1 MLGSVPGG
9 YVIDRDRRDNSTGA
23 PSRYRTDVAPSFGTG
38 LRRGRSRTANGAE
51 AAAGERIETDPVAV
65 WQGADSAEALD
76 ATDVETTG
84 AAVLAEIDRLFV
96 QAFALV
102 GEGIAGATHALLAAD
117 REAAKQL
124 MHRDELV
131 DQLSHEIAHL
141 AQERLLTGEGPLQ
154 ERRELLAVLR
164 MLPDLER
171 NGDLAEHIARRA
183 ARGLGVEM
191 SARSRGLVE
200 RMGEVATTIWRS
212 TADVFAARSVAG
224 AVIVDDLDD
233 EMDDLHVTLT
243 AEVAT
248 GTMPLPVAIELA
260 MVARFY
266 ERFGD
271 HAVSLA
277 RRMAALV
284 SGGPEPGTS
293 GPD

>member
-1 MLGSVPGG
+1 
-9 YVIDRDRRDNSTGA
+9 
-23 PSRYRTDVAPSFGTG
+23 VARSFGTG
-38 LRRGRSRTANGAE
+38 LRRGRSRTATGAD
-51 AAAGERIETDPVAV
+51 AGPGDDVESGPVAV
-65 WQGADSAEALD
+65 WQGADTAGVLTASEVESAG
-76 ATDVETTG
+76 V
-84 AAVLAEIDRLFV
+84 AVLAEIDRLFV

-131 DQLSHEIAHL
+131 DQLSHQIAHL

-212 TADVFAARSVAG
+212 TADVFAGRSAAD
-224 AVIVDDLDD
+224 AVLVDDLDD

>member
-1 MLGSVPGG
+1 MA
-9 YVIDRDRRDNSTGA
+9 R
-23 PSRYRTDVAPSFGTG
+23 SFGTG
-38 LRRGRSRTANGAE
+38 MRRGRSRAVPIPDVRPTE
-51 AAAGERIETDPVAV
+51 SVEPDPVPT
-65 WQGADSAEALD
+65 WLGADPAGRGAAEGIG
-76 ATDVETTG
+76 TSG

-102 GEGIAGATHALLAAD
+102 GEAIAGATHALLAAD

-131 DQLSHEIAHL
+131 DQLSHQIAGL
-141 AQERLLTGEGPLQ
+141 AQERLLSGEGSLQ

-212 TADVFAARSVAG
+212 TADVFASRSVAQ
-224 AVIVDDLDD
+224 AVLVDDLDD

-260 MVARFY
+260 MVARFF

-277 RRMAALV
+277 RRMAALI